1 MNKKDNG
8 LEGLTNE
15 EKSIVALFGV
25 INGAIQY
32 PDTPIEMVEALSGS
46 TLMVLKDSDGQFGF
60 RDSGTELCST
70 LEKAILHNMVQ
81 AVMRR
86 ERVKQGNDILKD
98 LNLN

>member
-1 MNKKDNG
+1 MNNKDNG

-25 INGAIQY
+25 INGAIQH
-32 PDTPIEMVEALSGS
+32 PDTPLEMVEALSGS

-60 RDSGTELCST
+60 RDSGTELGDT
-70 LEKAILHNMVQ
+70 LERAILHNMLQ

-86 ERVKQGNDILKD
+86 ERVKQGSDILKD